1 MGPVS
6 FVMVLMG
13 CGQNALECERIA
25 TLPVAYQSQ
34 ASCLA
39 ARPEILAAST
49 DLGFARVEAEC
60 RSAAPASASDRRSVR
75 NLSTS

>member
-1 MGPVS
+1 MNAVS

-13 CGQNALECERIA
+13 CGQGDLPCERIA
-25 TLPVAYQSQ
+25 TLPVAYSSQ

-49 DLGFARVEAEC
+49 GLGFARVEAEC
-60 RSAAPASASDRRSVR
+60 RSAVPASASGRRSVR
-75 NLSTS
+75 TLSTS

>member
-6 FVMVLMG
+6 FVMVLIG
-13 CGQNALECERIA
+13 CGQGTSECKPIA
-25 TLPVAYQSQ
+25 TLPVAYESH

-39 ARPEILAAST
+39 ARPEILTASG

-60 RSAAPASASDRRSVR
+60 RSSIPASATDRRPAR
-75 NLSTS
+75 RLSAS